1 MVRRVAAFG
10 LLLLTAA
17 LLQTTLFARYLTLF
31 GTTPD
36 LILVV
41 VICFA
46 LVEGP
51 MVAASTGFAGGLLRD
66 LLLVAP
72 KGLTSLAYII
82 VGYLVGT
89 VRPYVQSTGVMV
101 PVLGIFSGSV
111 IGNVIYLTLLALL
124 GEALAP
130 AARLVQLILLGS
142 LYNTLLTPFVYPVVR
157 RVAVSVKPEKVY
169 RW

>member
-1 MVRRVAAFG
+1 M
-10 LLLLTAA
+10 LLLTAV

-31 GTTPD
+31 GATPD

-51 MVAASTGFAGGLLRD
+51 VVAASTGFAGGLLRD

-72 KGLTSLAYII
+72 KGLTSLTYII
-82 VGYLVGT
+82 VGYLVGS
-89 VRPYVQSTGVMV
+89 VRPYIQSTGVMV
-101 PVLGIFSGSV
+101 PVLGIFSGSL
-111 IGNVIYLTLLALL
+111 IGHVLYLTLLALL
-124 GEALAP
+124 GEPLAP
-130 AARLVQLILLGS
+130 LSRLIQMVLLAS

-157 RVAVSVKPEKVY
+157 RVAASVKPEKVY